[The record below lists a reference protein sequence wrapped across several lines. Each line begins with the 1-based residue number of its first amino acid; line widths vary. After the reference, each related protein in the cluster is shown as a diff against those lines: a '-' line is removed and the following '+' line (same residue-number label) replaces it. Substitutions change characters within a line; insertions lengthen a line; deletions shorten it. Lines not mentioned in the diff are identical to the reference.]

1 MRNILS
7 ILTIMGVIF
16 IFTGCYSK
24 GHLLR
29 YNDHYSYDKNII
41 KIKSKLGL
49 EPNEQIAILLKEAS
63 LILKDKGYKYFT
75 PQIAFPIYL
84 TDFDS
89 VIKYCY
95 PKQYGLEDKCARF
108 DRGYITIQFKGMEKD
123 FQTPTWSIAQVLND
137 KQIQELTK
145 DIKEKAVYVEMSQMR
160 K

>member
-1 MRNILS
+1 MKNILS
-7 ILTIMGVIF
+7 TLTIIGVIF

-49 EPNEQIAILLKEAS
+49 ETNEQIAILLK
-63 LILKDKGYKYFT
+63 DKGYKYFR
-75 PQIAFPIYL
+75 PQFAFPIYL

-95 PKQYGLEDKCARF
+95 PKQYGLEDKCPRF
-108 DRGYITIQFKGMEKD
+108 DRGYITIQFKGMEKN
-123 FQTPTWSIAQVLND
+123 FQTPSWSIKQVLND